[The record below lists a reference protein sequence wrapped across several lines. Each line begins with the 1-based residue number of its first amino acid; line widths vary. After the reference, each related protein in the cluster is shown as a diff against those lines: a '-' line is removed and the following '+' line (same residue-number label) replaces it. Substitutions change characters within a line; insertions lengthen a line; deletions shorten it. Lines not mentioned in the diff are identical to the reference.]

1 MRLKLP
7 GNRDD
12 GGLQMRRNA
21 LSVLVVESEP
31 AIAEAL
37 CAALERRGHLT
48 QVVSDSLV
56 ALEQENPDVLICG
69 SRSTDEPTYGLLE
82 EFARR
87 GRQPRS
93 ILLLSDPNTLSFRR
107 ARELGVEDVLARPF
121 RLADLMSSVERISE
135 SNTVSEAPTFSSYS
149 KSYPC
154 DEEAV
159 QRCARDLAAFAL
171 RSGVSP
177 SARARLATAA
187 GELAENAV
195 KHAYPTGGGMLEVD
209 VRLEARDVWVSVRD
223 SGIGFDTNAE
233 REEGAGLDR
242 AAALSEGLDITSAP
256 DTGTEA
262 SLRVTVFRA
271 DFDNG
276 DQVDLTELDFFT
288 PHTSRKILG
297 LVRDQDAGSYLDL
310 SPSLAVVIGRLL
322 SGPSQRTTLQASLWN

>member
-1 MRLKLP
+1 
-7 GNRDD
+7 
-12 GGLQMRRNA
+12 MRRNA

-135 SNTVSEAPTFSSYS
+135 SNTASEAPTFSSYS

-177 SARARLATAA
+177 SARARL
-187 GELAENAV
+187 
-195 KHAYPTGGGMLEVD
+195 
-209 VRLEARDVWVSVRD
+209 RAR
-223 SGIGFDTNAE
+223 
-233 REEGAGLDR
+233 
-242 AAALSEGLDITSAP
+242 
-256 DTGTEA
+256 
-262 SLRVTVFRA
+262 
-271 DFDNG
+271 
-276 DQVDLTELDFFT
+276 
-288 PHTSRKILG
+288 TSRT
-297 LVRDQDAGSYLDL
+297 RRRPRRATPTPRCGS
-310 SPSLAVVIGRLL
+310 SPACSASPRSWRTCARCARACPAATRASWCSWRWSSAWRTRRATRRGR
-322 SGPSQRTTLQASLWN
+322 

>member
-1 MRLKLP
+1 
-7 GNRDD
+7 
-12 GGLQMRRNA
+12 MRRNA
-21 LSVLVVESEP
+21 LNVLVVESEP

-48 QVVSDSLV
+48 QVVSDDLV

-69 SRSTDEPTYGLLE
+69 SHSTDEPAYGLLE

-135 SNTVSEAPTFSSYS
+135 SNTVSDEPTFSSYS

-159 QRCARDLAAFAL
+159 QRCSRDLAAFAL
-171 RSGVSP
+171 RSGV
-177 SARARLATAA
+177 RER
-187 GELAENAV
+187 AENAV
-195 KHAYPTGGGMLEVD
+195 KHAYPTGGGMLEID
-209 VRLEARDVWVSVRD
+209 VRLEARDVWISVRD
-223 SGIGFDTNAE
+223 SGIGFDTDSE
-233 REEGAGLDR
+233 REEGTGLDR
-242 AAALSEGLDITSAP
+242 AAALSEGLDITSTPGA
-256 DTGTEA
+256 GTEA

-288 PHTSRKILG
+288 PHTSRKVLG

-322 SGPSQRTTLQASLWN
+322 SGPSQRTSLQASLWN